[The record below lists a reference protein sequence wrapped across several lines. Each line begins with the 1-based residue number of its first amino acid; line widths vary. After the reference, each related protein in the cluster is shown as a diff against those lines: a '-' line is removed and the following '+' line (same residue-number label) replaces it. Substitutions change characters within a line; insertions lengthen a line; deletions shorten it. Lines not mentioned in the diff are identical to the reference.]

1 MIGQINWCSTQV
13 RLDTSFMN
21 CQLSNASKKPCI
33 SDLLNANKTVRV
45 LKSVEMC
52 VKFSPLDG
60 DNVFLIVFTDASFA
74 NLPSGGSQ
82 GAFVIFL
89 VDQTGNANIL
99 SWQSRKVRRV
109 CNSTMSAECLAAVDA
124 VNTAIFLKELILE
137 FQCWKSVDIHV
148 LSDNNSL
155 VQSVES
161 VTPVDDKRL
170 RIDIAILQE
179 CLENKTIDYLHYVPS
194 KNNVANALTKQGA
207 SCKELLN
214 VLAGKAK
221 YSFSQY
227 AFVEKV

>member
-1 MIGQINWCSTQV
+1 M
-13 RLDTSFMN
+13 
-21 CQLSNASKKPCI
+21 
-33 SDLLNANKTVRV
+33 
-45 LKSVEMC
+45 
-52 VKFSPLDG
+52 
-60 DNVFLIVFTDASFA
+60 
-74 NLPSGGSQ
+74 
-82 GAFVIFL
+82 IFL